1 MKSRVL
7 TALLAV
13 GLFAAGTSAAIVDPA
28 NITSSASGDR
38 WQGPALVTALTNG
51 AATGAKVGDQHIG
64 IDYGAGGYAEMWL
77 VGGNPRADATLGI
90 NEGGSQLMGWAI
102 MSFDQ
107 SYPLETINVW
117 NIGGAS
123 HALGSK
129 NVRFEV
135 SDAESPS
142 SASDWTTV
150 FDGDLAKGPEGE
162 TTTALHDITDS
173 IDAGGASARHV
184 AIGIHNGHYGTG
196 MVYAGLSEVEFVVV
210 PEPASLALMGLGGL
224 ALLRRRRQ

>member
-7 TALLAV
+7 TALFAV
-13 GLFAAGTSAAIVDPA
+13 GLFAAGTSADIIDPA
-28 NITSSASGDR
+28 NITSIASSE
-38 WQGPALVTALTNG
+38 WSQGPATVAHLTDGVAN
-51 AATGAKVGDQHIG
+51 GAKVGDQHKG
-64 IDYGAGGYAEMWL
+64 IWYPAGGYAQMWM
-77 VGGNPRADATLGI
+77 VGGNPRVDAVQGI
-90 NEGGSQLMGWAI
+90 NDGGGQLMGWAI
-102 MSFDQ
+102 LSFDQ

-117 NIGGAS
+117 NVGGAS
-123 HALGSK
+123 HSLSSK

-162 TTTALHDITDS
+162 TSTALHDITDS

-184 AIGIHNGHYGTG
+184 AIGIRNSAYATG

-210 PEPASLALMGLGGL
+210 PEPASLALLGLGGL

>member
-7 TALLAV
+7 TSLLAV
-13 GLFAAGTSAAIVDPA
+13 GLFAAGTSASIIDPA
-28 NITSSASGDR
+28 NITASASSAW
-38 WQGPALVTALTNG
+38 WQGPTSAAALVNG
-51 AATGAKVGDQHIG
+51 AATGAKVGDQHVG

-90 NEGGSQLMGWAI
+90 NDGGGQLMGWAI

-117 NIGGAS
+117 NIGGGS

-129 NVRFEV
+129 HVRFEV

-162 TTTALHDITDS
+162 TSTALHDITDS

-184 AIGIHNGHYGTG
+184 AIGIQTGYYATG
-196 MVYAGLSEVEFVVV
+196 MVYGGLSEVEFVVV
-210 PEPASLALMGLGGL
+210 PEPASLALLGLGGL